1 MNIGAGTSGLFF
13 NFFTGWLFTNKDA
26 DAVMYVLFFC
36 ATIMCVLIV
45 IMQIVASRH
54 GERYSKEETDINID
68 KKEQM
73 GSNLNTIC
81 DDESV
86 ATDPEK
92 NEENEKFA
100 FDYGTGTVWNTY
112 L

>member
-1 MNIGAGTSGLFF
+1 MSIGAGTSGLFF
-13 NFFTGWLFTNKDA
+13 SYFTGWLFTNKDA

-54 GERYSKEETDINID
+54 GERYSQEETDINID
-68 KKEQM
+68 EKEQM
-73 GSNLNTIC
+73 ESNLNTIC
-81 DDESV
+81 DDKSV
-86 ATDPEK
+86 ATDRQK
-92 NEENEKFA
+92 NEGNEKFA
-100 FDYGTGTVWNTY
+100 FDNATVWNTY